1 MSRIFVSRPRVRR
14 RCLCLP
20 RFVRNFTLSSP
31 SAITLTSQST
41 LYACSY
47 WNMVRSPSLASALVA
62 AAAAPPCHA
71 SFFVQTHLHRR
82 YSRNN
87 SGMSLSLLH
96 HHPSSSFASSSS
108 SSRRRKSASINYV
121 HNGDE
126 KNEEH
131 SNEPK
136 TKKELDITQLN
147 QKPQITPNFLDT
159 ILEIPDPK
167 LFTGD
172 LLFLLI
178 VNFLLQIASEVSTS
192 EFWLNG
198 GFYQPIAMP
207 STTLLG
213 VVVRDS
219 KMSIAW
225 ILSALWNRS
234 YAYSSVSNDETAV
247 KVAIQVWID
256 YCSLRILLEL
266 GESIGFTHLTVNI
279 WSLGMEV
286 WYTVVI
292 MAFFRLAYSRM
303 TLFR

>member
-1 MSRIFVSRPRVRR
+1 
-14 RCLCLP
+14 
-20 RFVRNFTLSSP
+20 
-31 SAITLTSQST
+31 
-41 LYACSY
+41 
-47 WNMVRSPSLASALVA
+47 MVRSPSLASALVA
-62 AAAAPPCHA
+62 VAAAPPCHA
-71 SFFVQTHLHRR
+71 RGFGASSFFVQTHLHRR

-96 HHPSSSFASSSS
+96 HHPSSSFVSSSSSS
-108 SSRRRKSASINYV
+108 SSRRWKSASINYV

-247 KVAIQVWID
+247 KVAIQDDLVPLTLLHHKKHNYTYITT
-256 YCSLRILLEL
+256 YRRVTFIYLFLILSALVL
-266 GESIGFTHLTVNI
+266 SCPNITTLPCHQLIGRFISHTRDHTDKSI
-279 WSLGMEV
+279 
-286 WYTVVI
+286 
-292 MAFFRLAYSRM
+292 FFGYYFQHKHYF
-303 TLFR
+303 LFFQR